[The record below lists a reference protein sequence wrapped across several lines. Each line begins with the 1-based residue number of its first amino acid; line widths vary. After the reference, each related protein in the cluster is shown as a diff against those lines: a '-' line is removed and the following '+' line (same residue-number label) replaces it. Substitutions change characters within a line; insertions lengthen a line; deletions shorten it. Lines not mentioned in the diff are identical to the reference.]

1 MFGLTIA
8 EAMLSPDAAAAA
20 SFVVGPDAVA
30 AVLTLCSL
38 ELQLL
43 KVGAASNDDAFGMC
57 VMALRRVP
65 ERRPRTR
72 CPGAA
77 GHRSSLDHATAAGC
91 ISKVPA
97 VQLAA

>member
-30 AVLTLCSL
+30 ALLTLCSL

-57 VMALRRVP
+57 VLALRRVP

-91 ISKVPA
+91 ISKVLA